1 MNGPVENV
9 LQAALHGLN
18 LRQQVTANNIANAD
32 TPGFKAQ
39 TVRFEDKLS
48 AALSQA
54 GDARQLLDEAA
65 PEVDTVA
72 GRVGKADKNSVDM
85 DQQLL
90 TMTDTNLRYNAVAQ
104 AMSERIALYRSVITD
119 GKE

>member
-1 MNGPVENV
+1 MNSPVENV
-9 LQAALHGLN
+9 LQAALRGLN
-18 LRQQVTANNIANAD
+18 LRQRVTANNIANAD

-48 AALSQA
+48 QALGEA
-54 GDARQLLDEAA
+54 GDGVALQDAAA

-72 GRVGKADKNSVDM
+72 GRVGKADQNSVDL

-90 TMTDTNLRYNAVAQ
+90 TMTDTNLQYNAVAQ
-104 AMSERIALYRSVITD
+104 AVSARLALYRSIVTD
-119 GKE
+119 GKA